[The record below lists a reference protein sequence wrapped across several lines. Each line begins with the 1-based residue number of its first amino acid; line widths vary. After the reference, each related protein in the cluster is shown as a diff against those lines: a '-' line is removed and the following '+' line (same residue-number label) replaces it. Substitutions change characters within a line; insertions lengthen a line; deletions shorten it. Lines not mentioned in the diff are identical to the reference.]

1 MNSASELIV
10 YKIPESDIV
19 RIYPTGV
26 VEAWQINKFY
36 ISCEQDLTL
45 YAIQEFDILPYCS
58 VRSIV
63 TWCIGSQCLSHR
75 NVQCWERVL
84 L

>member
-10 YKIPESDIV
+10 YKISESDIV

-36 ISCEQDLTL
+36 VSCEQDLTL
-45 YAIQEFDILPYCS
+45 YAIKEFDALPY
-58 VRSIV
+58 RS
-63 TWCIGSQCLSHR
+63 L
-75 NVQCWERVL
+75 
-84 L
+84 